1 MSDVSPEP
9 EVAAGQQPLKN
20 YLKKITVEPVLFL
33 CVASAVIKFVIL
45 PQFMLN
51 SICQRDFPTSVC
63 SNLTSPSNMGK
74 QAQVQSTTAK
84 WMLALYS
91 VSLSISLCTV
101 PLLGSFADAFGS
113 KSALLFQLVVFDLQS
128 ITYVIL
134 SWKSVQPAYLFICIS
149 LGGLSGDI
157 VGVTM
162 LTCSYLS
169 RITTEED
176 RTFRLT
182 LLDAIINLSLCI
194 FTFISG
200 FVITAFGFS
209 ASYWF
214 SFGLDTIALLWLIIL
229 VKNDVVGQESE
240 HDKEE
245 QLKDSAD
252 ERNKQNGRSCSKDKD
267 IETDISQNRVH
278 ETSKQTAM
286 SRLRSSFNKFNPVKH
301 FEQLNVILREQGDSR
316 VILALMTAL
325 FLSTICL
332 VGESLILVL
341 YITNHPYYMSPVE
354 VGYLLSLQGLL
365 RFVAG
370 GVILNVLIQRFF
382 KWSDINIGMAYF
394 GLGSIYFIL
403 LGRATSSQMLFGIQ
417 ILNIFGPLVS
427 PTLRSV
433 VTKKG
438 GPQNY
443 GTILS
448 VALSMDAVASIVATV
463 IVHTTYSSLVVQ
475 SPGAFCY
482 ILAAISCLGILP
494 SFLAKRLS
502 KDSAIK

>member
-1 MSDVSPEP
+1 MSDLSPEP
-9 EVAAGQQPLKN
+9 EVAARQQPLKS
-20 YLKKITVEPVLFL
+20 YLKKMTVEPVLFL
-33 CVASAVIKFVIL
+33 CIASAVIKFVIL

-51 SICQRDFPTSVC
+51 SICQRDFSTSVC
-63 SNLTSPSNMGK
+63 SNLTSPANTGK

-113 KSALLFQLVVFDLQS
+113 KSALLFQLVMFDLQS
-128 ITYVIL
+128 ITYVVL

-182 LLDAIINLSLCI
+182 LLDGIISLSLCI

-209 ASYWF
+209 ASYLF
-214 SFGLDTIALLWLIIL
+214 SFGFDTIALLWLIIL
-229 VKNDVVGQESE
+229 VKNDVVGQKSE
-240 HDKEE
+240 NDKEE
-245 QLKDSAD
+245 QLKDSAND
-252 ERNKQNGRSCSKDKD
+252 KDKD
-267 IETDISQNRVH
+267 IETDTSQNRVH
-278 ETSKQTAM
+278 ETSKQTSM
-286 SRLRSSFNKFNPVKH
+286 SRLRSSLNEFHPVKH
-301 FEQLNVILREQGDSR
+301 FKQLNVILREQGDSR
-316 VILALMTAL
+316 VILALLTAL

-341 YITNHPYYMSPVE
+341 YITNQPYNMSPVD

-370 GVILNVLIQRFF
+370 GVILNVLIQRFL
-382 KWSDINIGMAYF
+382 KWSDINIGMAFF

-403 LGRATSSQMLFGIQ
+403 LGSATSSQMLFGIQ

-502 KDSAIK
+502 KDSGEDSAIK